1 MRPGFAGCARYP
13 LQKCI
18 CRIYIHNMTNA
29 KIEAELP
36 LTPLSYHILLAL
48 GSGEMHG
55 YGVLKEIERQTEGSM
70 KPATGALYLAAKR
83 LVDTGLIE
91 ESDARPDPEMDDRR
105 RRYYRLTD
113 YGREVASAETARLA
127 VLVGIANQMGLGA

>member
-1 MRPGFAGCARYP
+1 MSNQR
-13 LQKCI
+13 
-18 CRIYIHNMTNA
+18 
-29 KIEAELP
+29 IEAELP

-55 YGVLKEIERQTEGSM
+55 YGVLKEIERQTTGAM

-91 ESDARPDPEMDDRR
+91 ESAERPDPEMDDRR

-113 YGREVASAETARLA
+113 YGWEVAAAETARLA
-127 VLVGIANQMGLGA
+127 NLVDVARAKGMGG

>member
-1 MRPGFAGCARYP
+1 MGRARYP

-18 CRIYIHNMTNA
+18 CHIYIRNMTNA

>member
-1 MRPGFAGCARYP
+1 
-13 LQKCI
+13 
-18 CRIYIHNMTNA
+18 MTNTG
-29 KIEAELP
+29 IQAELP

-55 YGVLKEIERQTEGSM
+55 YGVMKEIDRQTDGSM

-91 ESDARPDPEMDDRR
+91 ESDARPDPELDDRR

-113 YGREVASAETARLA
+113 FGREVMAAETARLA
-127 VLVGIANQMGLGA
+127 NLVKSARAKGLGG

>member
-1 MRPGFAGCARYP
+1 
-13 LQKCI
+13 
-18 CRIYIHNMTNA
+18 MTNP

-55 YGVLKEIERQTEGSM
+55 YGVMKEIDRQTNGSM
-70 KPATGALYLAAKR
+70 SPATGALYLAAKR
-83 LVDTGLIE
+83 LVDTGFIE
-91 ESDARPDPEMDDRR
+91 ESDKRPDPELDDRR

-113 YGREVASAETARLA
+113 YGRDVAAAETARLA
-127 VLVGIANQMGLGA
+127 NLVKVARAKGLGG

>member
-1 MRPGFAGCARYP
+1 
-13 LQKCI
+13 
-18 CRIYIHNMTNA
+18 MTNA

-127 VLVGIANQMGLGA
+127 VLVGIAYLMGLGA